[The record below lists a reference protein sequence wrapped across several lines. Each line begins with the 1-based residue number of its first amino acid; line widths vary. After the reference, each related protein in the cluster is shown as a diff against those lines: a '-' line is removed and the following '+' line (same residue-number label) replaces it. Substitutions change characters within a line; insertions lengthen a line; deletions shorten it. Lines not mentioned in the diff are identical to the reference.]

1 MRKYRTCIVDSV
13 IEPDRYKVLLDKDLY
28 VALDLD
34 IDHKLNANIIDS
46 TKKGYGDREL
56 RYDAQFAR
64 FGELKR
70 E

>member
-28 VALDLD
+28 IALDLD
-34 IDHKLNANIIDS
+34 IDHELNANIIDS

-56 RYDAQFAR
+56 RYDAQFTSLVAC
-64 FGELKR
+64 KR
-70 E
+70 